1 MGRARARAAALVAVG
16 LALLHLAVLGCGE
29 TRQPIGEECLR
40 DEDCLSNVCSA
51 RTCVPAPQLTVPYG
65 GSPDDE
71 PRIPAADGASAPST
85 DAGTSRIGDA
95 SRDGPG

>member
-1 MGRARARAAALVAVG
+1 MTTARFAVVAVALVV
-16 LALLHLAVLGCGE
+16 LEAVLAACGE

-40 DEDCLSNVCSA
+40 NDDCLSNVCSA

-65 GSPDDE
+65 GSPDQE
-71 PRIPAADGASAPST
+71 PRIPEDDG
-85 DAGTSRIGDA
+85 GTSTVRDA

>member
-1 MGRARARAAALVAVG
+1 MVAKVVRLGRLVRATSVVAS
-16 LALLHLAVLGCGE
+16 LACAVVLACGE

-40 DEDCLSNVCSA
+40 DDDCLSNVCSA

-65 GSPDDE
+65 GKPDEE
-71 PRIPAADGASAPST
+71 PSIPDSDGG
-85 DAGTSRIGDA
+85 GTTVRDA